1 MVSGAPE
8 WCTSRWPSIAA
19 WRGILS
25 IRVIAV
31 QNVSKSFALFR
42 NPAQRVRQLLPGGP
56 RAQEFW
62 ALRGV
67 SLRVESGEV
76 VALIGPNGSGKS
88 TLLQIVCGV
97 LQPTTGRVLCAGR
110 VTGLLELG
118 AGFNPDFTG
127 RENVYMSGEV
137 MGLPRRLIETRF
149 PDITDFAEIGEF
161 MDRPVREYSSGMYLR
176 LAFSTAIHVDP
187 DILVVDEALAV
198 GDAVFSARCV
208 RKFEQFR
215 IAGKTVLLVSHDLGL
230 VKRLASRAVFLVDGQ
245 VRFLGAASDAVN
257 RYVGFV
263 LEKQH
268 DTEDT
273 PSSTETSA
281 SFRHGDGASRI
292 VDVAI
297 TDRFGRKCG
306 AFEAGDRLCVR
317 VQAEMRKDVD
327 DPVVGLLIRNRI
339 GMDVFGTNT
348 RVEGIQIGAV
358 AAGDL
363 LEVCFELDCAFA
375 RNEYTVTVA
384 TQYHDGMSQDWVD
397 DVASFRVIN
406 AAEIAGV
413 VHIPTV
419 IRYFIRQPSAAA
431 KEAQPE

>member
-1 MVSGAPE
+1 
-8 WCTSRWPSIAA
+8 
-19 WRGILS
+19 LS
-25 IRVIAV
+25 IPVIAV

-42 NPAQRVRQLLPGGP
+42 NPAQRVRHLLPGG
-56 RAQEFW
+56 ADVHEFW
-62 ALRGV
+62 ALRAV
-67 SLRVESGEV
+67 SLRVENGEV

-110 VTGLLELG
+110 ITGLLELG

-127 RENVYMSGEV
+127 RENVYVSGEV
-137 MGLPRRLIETRF
+137 MGLARRQIDARF
-149 PDITDFAEIGEF
+149 QDIANFAEIGEF
-161 MDRPVREYSSGMYLR
+161 MERPVREYSSGMYLR

-215 IAGKTVLLVSHDLGL
+215 TTGKTVLLVSHDLGL
-230 VKRLASRAVFLVDGQ
+230 VKRLASRAVFLVDGR

-263 LEKQH
+263 LERQRLT
-268 DTEDT
+268 DDGGAG
-273 PSSTETSA
+273 PDGGSA

-306 AFEAGDRLCVR
+306 VFEAGDRLRVR
-317 VQAEMRKDVD
+317 VQAEMRRDVD
-327 DPVVGLLIRNRI
+327 EPVVGLLIRNRI
-339 GMDVFGTNT
+339 GIDVFGTNT
-348 RVEGIQIGAV
+348 RVEGVTIGPV
-358 AAGDL
+358 AAGSV
-363 LEVCFELDCAFA
+363 LEVCFELECAFA

-384 TQYHDGMSQDWVD
+384 TQYQDGTSQDWVD
-397 DVASFRVIN
+397 DVASFKVIN
-406 AAEIAGV
+406 AADIAGV
-413 VHIPTV
+413 VHVPTV
-419 IRYFIRQPSAAA
+419 IQYSIRQ

>member
-1 MVSGAPE
+1 M
-8 WCTSRWPSIAA
+8 
-19 WRGILS
+19 
-25 IRVIAV
+25 IAV

-42 NPAQRVRQLLPGGP
+42 NPAQRVRHLLPGG
-56 RAQEFW
+56 ADVHEFQ
-62 ALRGV
+62 ALRRV
-67 SLRVESGEV
+67 SLRVENGEV

-110 VTGLLELG
+110 ITGLLELG

-127 RENVYMSGEV
+127 RENVYVSGEV
-137 MGLPRRLIETRF
+137 MGLARRQINSRF
-149 PDITDFAEIGEF
+149 QDIANFAEIGEF
-161 MDRPVREYSSGMYLR
+161 MERPVREYSSGMYLR

-208 RKFEQFR
+208 RKFEQLR
-215 IAGKTVLLVSHDLGL
+215 TTGKTVLLVSHDLGL
-230 VKRLASRAVFLVDGQ
+230 VKRLASRALFLVDGQ

-263 LEKQH
+263 LERQH
-268 DTEDT
+268 DSGEGPDG
-273 PSSTETSA
+273 SSA

-297 TDRFGRKCG
+297 ADRFGRKCG
-306 AFEAGDRLCVR
+306 VFEAGDRLRVR

-327 DPVVGLLIRNRI
+327 EPVVGLLIRNRI
-339 GMDVFGTNT
+339 GIDVFGTNT
-348 RVEGIQIGAV
+348 RVEGVTIGPV
-358 AAGDL
+358 AAGSV
-363 LEVCFELDCAFA
+363 LEVCFELECAFA

-384 TQYHDGMSQDWVD
+384 TQYQDGMSQDWVD
-397 DVASFRVIN
+397 DVASFKVIN
-406 AAEIAGV
+406 AADIAGV
-413 VHIPTV
+413 VHVPTV
-419 IRYFIRQPSAAA
+419 IQYSIRQQLPEA

>member
-1 MVSGAPE
+1 
-8 WCTSRWPSIAA
+8 
-19 WRGILS
+19 
-25 IRVIAV
+25 VIAV

-42 NPAQRVRQLLPGGP
+42 NPAQRIRHLVPGG
-56 RAQEFW
+56 AGVHEFW
-62 ALRGV
+62 ALRGI
-67 SLRVESGEV
+67 SLRVENGEV

-110 VTGLLELG
+110 ITGLLELG

-127 RENVYMSGEV
+127 RENVYVSGEV
-137 MGLPRRLIETRF
+137 MGLARRQIDARF
-149 PDITDFAEIGEF
+149 ADIAGFAEIGEF
-161 MDRPVREYSSGMYLR
+161 MERPVREYSSGMYLR
-176 LAFSTAIHVDP
+176 LAFSTAIHADP

-215 IAGKTVLLVSHDLGL
+215 TTGKTVLLVSHDLGL

-263 LEKQH
+263 LERQH
-268 DTEDT
+268 DDREARAE
-273 PSSTETSA
+273 SGA

-306 AFEAGDRLCVR
+306 VFEAGDRLRVR
-317 VQAEMRKDVD
+317 VEAEMRRDVD
-327 DPVVGLLIRNRI
+327 EPVVGLLIRNRI
-339 GMDVFGTNT
+339 GIDVYGTNT
-348 RVEGIQIGAV
+348 RVEGITIGPV
-358 AAGDL
+358 AAGSVLD
-363 LEVCFELDCAFA
+363 VCFEIECALA

-384 TQYHDGMSQDWVD
+384 TQYRDGMSQDWVD
-397 DVASFRVIN
+397 DVASFKVIN
-406 AAEIAGV
+406 AADIAGV
-413 VHIPTV
+413 VHVPTV
-419 IRYFIRQPSAAA
+419 IQYSIRRQVPDT
-431 KEAQPE
+431 KEDRPE

>member
-1 MVSGAPE
+1 M
-8 WCTSRWPSIAA
+8 
-19 WRGILS
+19 
-25 IRVIAV
+25 IAV

-42 NPAQRVRQLLPGGP
+42 NPAERVRHLLPGG
-56 RAQEFW
+56 RAIHEFW
-62 ALRGV
+62 ALRGI
-67 SLRVESGEV
+67 SLRVENGEV

-110 VTGLLELG
+110 ITGLLELG

-127 RENVYMSGEV
+127 RENVYVSGEV
-137 MGLPRRLIETRF
+137 MGLSRRQIDARF
-149 PDITDFAEIGEF
+149 SDIAAFAEIGEF

-215 IAGKTVLLVSHDLGL
+215 NAGKTVLLVSHDLGL
-230 VKRLASRAVFLVDGQ
+230 VKRLASRAVFLVNGET
-245 VRFLGAASDAVN
+245 RFIGPASDAVN

-263 LEKQH
+263 LEKQPEKS
-268 DTEDT
+268 DEAR
-273 PSSTETSA
+273 ETSA
-281 SFRHGDGASRI
+281 TFRHGDGASRI
-292 VDVAI
+292 VDVSI
-297 TDRFGRKCG
+297 TDRFDRKC
-306 AFEAGDRLCVR
+306 AVFEAGDRLRVR
-317 VQAEMRKDVD
+317 VRAEMRREVD
-327 DPVVGLLIRNRI
+327 EPVVGLLIRNRI
-339 GMDVFGTNT
+339 GIDVYGTNT
-348 RVEGIQIGAV
+348 RVEGIRMGPV
-358 AAGDL
+358 AAGDVL
-363 LEVCFELDCAFA
+363 DVCFDLDCMFT

-397 DVASFRVIN
+397 DVASFKVIN
-406 AAEIAGV
+406 IAEIAGV
-413 VHIPTV
+413 VHVPTS
-419 IRYFIRQPSAAA
+419 IEYSIQ

>member
-1 MVSGAPE
+1 
-8 WCTSRWPSIAA
+8 
-19 WRGILS
+19 
-25 IRVIAV
+25 VIAV

-42 NPAQRVRQLLPGGP
+42 NPAQRIRQLLPGGANAP
-56 RAQEFW
+56 EFW
-62 ALRGV
+62 ALRGI

-110 VTGLLELG
+110 ITGLLELG

-127 RENVYMSGEV
+127 RENVYVSGEV
-137 MGLPRRLIETRF
+137 MGVGRRRIDERF
-149 PDITDFAEIGEF
+149 EEIAGFAEIGEF

-208 RKFEQFR
+208 RKFEQFQT
-215 IAGKTVLLVSHDLGL
+215 AGKTVLLVSHDLGL

-245 VRFLGAASDAVN
+245 VRFLGSASDAVN

-263 LEKQH
+263 LERQRPG
-268 DTEDT
+268 DEAA
-273 PSSTETSA
+273 PQAENTSA
-281 SFRHGDGASRI
+281 TFRHGDGASRI
-292 VDVAI
+292 VDVAV
-297 TDRFGRKCG
+297 TDQFGRKCG
-306 AFEAGDRLCVR
+306 VFEAGSRMLVR
-317 VQAEMRKDVD
+317 VRAEIRRDMDEM
-327 DPVVGLLIRNRI
+327 VVGLLIRNRI

-348 RVEGIQIGAV
+348 RVEGITVGPV
-358 AAGDL
+358 TAGSVVDL
-363 LEVCFELDCAFA
+363 AFQLECVFA

-384 TQYHDGMSQDWVD
+384 TQYRDGMSQDWVD
-397 DVASFRVIN
+397 DVASFKVIN
-406 AAEIAGV
+406 AAAIAGV

-419 IRYFIRQPSAAA
+419 IQYSIREQLPEA
-431 KEAQPE
+431 KETHPE

>member
-1 MVSGAPE
+1 M
-8 WCTSRWPSIAA
+8 
-19 WRGILS
+19 
-25 IRVIAV
+25 IAV

-42 NPAQRVRQLLPGGP
+42 NPAQRIRHLLPGG
-56 RAQEFW
+56 AGVHQFQ
-62 ALRGV
+62 ALRGI
-67 SLRVESGEV
+67 SLRVENGEV

-110 VTGLLELG
+110 ITGLLELG

-127 RENVYMSGEV
+127 RENVYVSGEV
-137 MGLPRRLIETRF
+137 MGLARRRIDARF
-149 PDITDFAEIGEF
+149 QDIADFAGIGEF
-161 MDRPVREYSSGMYLR
+161 MERPVREYSSGMYLR

-215 IAGKTVLLVSHDLGL
+215 TSGKTVLLVSHDLGL

-263 LEKQH
+263 LETQRLTD
-268 DTEDT
+268 DTGAGPDE
-273 PSSTETSA
+273 SSA

-306 AFEAGDRLCVR
+306 VFEAGDRLRVR
-317 VQAEMRKDVD
+317 VQARMRRDVD
-327 DPVVGLLIRNRI
+327 EPVVGLLIRNRI
-339 GMDVFGTNT
+339 GIDVYGTNT
-348 RVEGIQIGAV
+348 RVEGITIGPV
-358 AAGDL
+358 SAGSV
-363 LEVCFELDCAFA
+363 LEVCFELECALA

-384 TQYHDGMSQDWVD
+384 TQYRDGMSQDWVD
-397 DVASFRVIN
+397 DVASFKVIN

-419 IRYFIRQPSAAA
+419 IQYSIRQKLEDA
-431 KEAQPE
+431 KDVQPE

>member
-1 MVSGAPE
+1 VH
-8 WCTSRWPSIAA
+8 
-19 WRGILS
+19 
-25 IRVIAV
+25 
-31 QNVSKSFALFR
+31 
-42 NPAQRVRQLLPGGP
+42 
-56 RAQEFW
+56 EFW

-67 SLRVESGEV
+67 SLRVENGEV

-110 VTGLLELG
+110 ITGLLELG

-127 RENVYMSGEV
+127 RENVYVSAEV
-137 MGLPRRLIETRF
+137 MGLSRRQIDARF
-149 PDITDFAEIGEF
+149 QAIADFAEIGEF
-161 MDRPVREYSSGMYLR
+161 MERPVREYSSGMYLR

-215 IAGKTVLLVSHDLGL
+215 TAGKTVLLVSHDLGL
-230 VKRLASRAVFLVDGQ
+230 VKRLASRAVFLTDGQ
-245 VRFLGAASDAVN
+245 VRFIGAASDAVN

-263 LEKQH
+263 LERQH
-268 DTEDT
+268 DD
-273 PSSTETSA
+273 SQARDETGA

-297 TDRFGRKCG
+297 TDAFQRKCG
-306 AFEAGDRLCVR
+306 VFEAGSRLRVR
-317 VQAEMRKDVD
+317 VQAEMRRDVEE
-327 DPVVGLLIRNRI
+327 PVVGLLIRNRI
-339 GMDVFGTNT
+339 GVDVFGTNT
-348 RVEGIQIGAV
+348 RVEGIQMGPV
-358 AAGDL
+358 AAGSVI
-363 LEVCFELDCAFA
+363 EVCFELDCVFA

-384 TQYHDGMSQDWVD
+384 TQYQDGMSQDWVD
-397 DVASFRVIN
+397 DVASFKVIN

-413 VHIPTV
+413 VHVPTA
-419 IRYFIRQPSAAA
+419 IEYSIRQKPPDA
-431 KEAQPE
+431 KPDLKLDAKPDAKLDAKDVQPE

>member
-1 MVSGAPE
+1 M
-8 WCTSRWPSIAA
+8 I
-19 WRGILS
+19 

-42 NPAQRVRQLLPGGP
+42 NPAQRVRQLLPGAP
-56 RAQEFW
+56 PVHEFW
-62 ALRGV
+62 ALRGI
-67 SLRVESGEV
+67 SLRVENGEV

-127 RENVYMSGEV
+127 RENVYVSGEV
-137 MGLPRRLIETRF
+137 MGLARRQIDARF
-149 PDITDFAEIGEF
+149 QDITDFAEIGEF

-208 RKFEQFR
+208 RKFEEFR
-215 IAGKTVLLVSHDLGL
+215 TAGKTVLLVSHDLGL

-245 VRFLGAASDAVN
+245 VRFLGAANDAVN

-263 LEKQH
+263 LERQH
-268 DTEDT
+268 DDHAARDG
-273 PSSTETSA
+273 SGA
-281 SFRHGDGASRI
+281 SFRHGDGASHI

-306 AFEAGDRLCVR
+306 VFEAGDHLRVR
-317 VQAEMRKDVD
+317 VQAEMRRDVD
-327 DPVVGLLIRNRI
+327 EPVVGLLIRNRI
-339 GMDVFGTNT
+339 GIDVFGTNT
-348 RVEGIQIGAV
+348 RVEGITIGPV
-358 AAGDL
+358 AAGSI
-363 LEVCFELDCAFA
+363 LEVCFELECAFA

-384 TQYHDGMSQDWVD
+384 TQYSDGASQDWVD
-397 DVASFRVIN
+397 DVAPFKVIN
-406 AAEIAGV
+406 TADIAGV
-413 VHIPTV
+413 VHLPTV
-419 IRYFIRQPSAAA
+419 IQYSIRQQIPVA

>member
-1 MVSGAPE
+1 M
-8 WCTSRWPSIAA
+8 
-19 WRGILS
+19 
-25 IRVIAV
+25 IAV

-42 NPAQRVRQLLPGGP
+42 NPAQRVRRLFPGGAP
-56 RAQEFW
+56 VHEFQ
-62 ALRGV
+62 ALRGI
-67 SLRVESGEV
+67 SLRVENGEV
-76 VALIGPNGSGKS
+76 VAVIGPNGSGKS

-127 RENVYMSGEV
+127 RENVYVSGEV
-137 MGLPRRLIETRF
+137 MGLARRQIDARF
-149 PDITDFAEIGEF
+149 HEITAFAEIGEF

-208 RKFEQFR
+208 RKFEEFR
-215 IAGKTVLLVSHDLGL
+215 TSGKTVLLVSHDLGL

-263 LEKQH
+263 LEKQPEGAGGP
-268 DTEDT
+268 DG
-273 PSSTETSA
+273 SSA

-297 TDRFGRKCG
+297 TDRFGRKCVV
-306 AFEAGDRLCVR
+306 FEAGDRLRVSVR
-317 VQAEMRKDVD
+317 AEMRKDLD
-327 DPVVGLLIRNRI
+327 EPVVGLLIRNRI
-339 GMDVFGTNT
+339 GIDVFGTNT
-348 RVEGIQIGAV
+348 RVEGVAIGPL
-358 AAGDL
+358 AAGCVLD
-363 LEVCFELDCAFA
+363 VSFEIECAFA
-375 RNEYTVTVA
+375 SNEYTVTVA
-384 TQYHDGMSQDWVD
+384 TQYRDGMSQDWVD
-397 DVASFRVIN
+397 DIAPFKVIN
-406 AAEIAGV
+406 TADIAGV
-413 VHIPTV
+413 VHVPTV
-419 IRYFIRQPSAAA
+419 IQYAIRP
-431 KEAQPE
+431 KEAGGE